1 MRSPIW
7 SPIGSNYRIW
17 KVVANQQYQ
26 RKECLSAPIILIT
39 ARRDCPGTR
48 ERHSLLGA
56 DVCYKVHVAGAGVG
70 EFNFQEH
77 FDRVFSDPDASID
90 QVMDGLVEMFDQMDP
105 AYLESAASLTDGDI
119 EQAFL
124 EFVDPGGSLSTSP
137 SREGCFLTA
146 LLGAAEFK
154 RRADRA
160 GVTVLEYARLIRV
173 RRELDGV

>member
-1 MRSPIW
+1 M
-7 SPIGSNYRIW
+7 
-17 KVVANQQYQ
+17 
-26 RKECLSAPIILIT
+26 
-39 ARRDCPGTR
+39 
-48 ERHSLLGA
+48 
-56 DVCYKVHVAGAGVG
+56 G

-90 QVMDGLVEMFDQMDP
+90 QVMDGLVQMFDQMDP
-105 AYLESAASLTDGDI
+105 VYLESAASLADGDI

-124 EFVDPGGSLSTSP
+124 EFVDPGGSFSASP
-137 SREGCFLTA
+137 SREGRFLTA

-160 GVTVLEYARLIRV
+160 GVTVLEYARLIKV